1 MEDVSRQGAQG
12 RGQLSAL
19 LARHGLLPKRRLGQ
33 HFLGDPN
40 TTRRIVDTAGITAD
54 SRVVEV
60 GVGTGTLTSELA
72 STSAVVIGYEVDR
85 SLEPLLEEVIGD
97 RANVEIRFQDAARVD
112 FASALEGG
120 GWVMV
125 ANLPY
130 HVGTPI
136 VLDALR
142 HTPQITRF
150 VVMVQLEVARRFV
163 SDAGSDDYGLPS
175 VVVQLHGNARIAFRV
190 PASVFVP
197 PPNVESAVVVIDR
210 KLASPYAE
218 RAIELAAAGFGQR
231 RKMLRR
237 SLKAAL
243 DDPSVALVEAGLA
256 PTSRAEELGPADWL
270 RLAEVAHV

>member
-1 MEDVSRQGAQG
+1 MEGVSRQGAQG
-12 RGQLSAL
+12 RAQLSAL
-19 LARHGLLPKRRLGQ
+19 LSRHGLLPKRRLGQ
-33 HFLGDPN
+33 HFLADPN
-40 TTRRIVDTAGITAD
+40 TTRRIVDTAGVTAG

-60 GVGTGTLTSELA
+60 GVGTGTLTAELA
-72 STSAVVIGYEVDR
+72 STGATVVGYEVDR
-85 SLEPLLEEVIGD
+85 ALGPLLEEVIGD
-97 RANVEIRFQDAARVD
+97 RANVEIRFEDAAKTD
-112 FASALEGG
+112 LASQLDGD

-142 HTPQITRF
+142 HTTRISRF

-163 SDAGSDDYGLPS
+163 SGVGDDDYGLPS

-210 KLASPYAE
+210 QPASPYAE
-218 RAIELAAAGFGQR
+218 HAIELAAAGFGQR

-237 SLKAAL
+237 SLRGAL
-243 DDPSVALVEAGLA
+243 EDPPVVLVEAGLA
-256 PTSRAEELGPADWL
+256 PTARAEEVRADEWL
-270 RLAEVAHV
+270 RLAEVVYG